1 MTNFQQI
8 TSSLAFD
15 LEIINKIILDFSEG
29 KSSLIKDISH
39 YIVESGG
46 KRIRPILLILS
57 AKMCGTNSGNIHHNL
72 AACIELIHTAT
83 LLHDD
88 VIDNSQVRRGKK
100 TANAIWD
107 NKANILVGDYIFSIA
122 FQLMVKSKDL
132 RILDL
137 LSKTSSIIA
146 DGEIMQL
153 QNSNNI
159 FLSEEKYL
167 EIIYSKTA
175 ILFSASC
182 EVGALMN
189 NCKEQE
195 IVALRDFGKNLGLIF
210 QIIDD
215 ILDYS
220 SSEITLGKD
229 IGNDFFEG
237 KITIPI
243 IYTYQRASQQEKV
256 FIEEVFSRNFLNN
269 NKNQNEFEKILDL
282 INKYK
287 AFEVAKDL
295 SYKFKNISIKSLD
308 IFPQSKYK
316 EMLIGILNHSIER
329 IF

>member
-1 MTNFQQI
+1 MNFQQI
-8 TSSLAFD
+8 TSNLASD

-29 KSSLIKDISH
+29 KSSLIKDISL

-57 AKMCGTNSGNIHHNL
+57 AKMCGTNSGNTHHNL

-122 FQLMVKSKDL
+122 FQLMVKSNDL

-195 IVALRDFGKNLGLIF
+195 ITALRDFGKNLGLIF

-220 SSEITLGKD
+220 SSENMLGKD

-237 KITIPI
+237 KVTIPI
-243 IYTYQRASQQEKV
+243 IYTYQMASQQEKL
-256 FIEEVFSRNFLNN
+256 FIEEVFSKNFLNN
-269 NKNQNEFEKILDL
+269 NKNQNEFAKILDL

-287 AFEVAKDL
+287 AFEIAKDL
-295 SYKFKNISIKSLD
+295 SCKFKNTSIKSLD

-316 EMLIGILNHSIER
+316 EMLISILNHSIER